1 MHKLAQTALTYIRK
15 HDLLRAGDR
24 LGIAVSGGADSVAL
38 LRLMLELRQEIGL
51 VLSIVHLNHQLRGAH
66 SDGDEAFIR
75 ELAQKHGLALIS
87 ERRDVRTYA
96 AQKKVGIE
104 AAARELRYELFER
117 LLGIGTRDR
126 IATAHTLDDQAETL
140 LLKLAR
146 GAGTRGL
153 AGIYP
158 KLAVS
163 SQLSA
168 ISSQL
173 LACFALQ

>member
-1 MHKLAQTALTYIRK
+1 
-15 HDLLRAGDR
+15 
-24 LGIAVSGGADSVAL
+24 
-38 LRLMLELRQEIGL
+38 
-51 VLSIVHLNHQLRGAH
+51 LNHQLRGAE
-66 SDGDEAFIR
+66 SDADEAFIR
-75 ELAQKHGLALIS
+75 ELAQKHGLAPIS
-87 ERRDVRTYA
+87 ESRDVKTYA
-96 AQKKVGIE
+96 VQRKVGIE

-117 LLGIGTRDR
+117 LLGTGTCDR

-168 ISSQL
+168 VSQSGKKRPGG
-173 LACFALQ
+173 CAL